1 LKVTPPKPFRIPER
15 KPQKKMDLW
24 QTLKAQIQT
33 EKISTGFTNEDF
45 DETAMDFWEE
55 ENDWNEFLTTEEEW
69 A

>member
-1 LKVTPPKPFRIPER
+1 
-15 KPQKKMDLW
+15 MGLW